1 MQSIF
6 SQLCIEIPSI
16 LVPARARQENSCT
29 GEKNTADVLV
39 FVGNYNEMRRRKS
52 ITYIFLIIKMSA
64 FLRNMFRQ
72 YLQREVKYFQK
83 C

>member
-1 MQSIF
+1 
-6 SQLCIEIPSI
+6 
-16 LVPARARQENSCT
+16 VPARARQENSCT

-52 ITYIFLIIKMSA
+52 ITYIFLKIKMSA